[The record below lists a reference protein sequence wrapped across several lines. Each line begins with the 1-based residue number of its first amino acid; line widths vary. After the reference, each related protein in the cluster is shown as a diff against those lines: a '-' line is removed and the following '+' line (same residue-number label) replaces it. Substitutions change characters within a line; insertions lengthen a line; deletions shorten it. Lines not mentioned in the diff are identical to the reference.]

1 MRDLRGRS
9 SYVISFEPRPGRL
22 LVRRRIDHA
31 QNRSRGEARADTET
45 CEIARVSFQLM
56 DRVRLWWGILGSISD
71 ATARLERRP
80 IAGDVWLDTEFEVYF
95 HVRVLF
101 RKVHKYSGDASYRS
115 VYVDCTRL
123 ARTIDKVH
131 EALSL
136 SITAYPELDER
147 TPVGFTTLG
156 SGGVGGVR
164 IPRGHIGRFFAP
176 HRTAL
181 VTLQLTRRQS
191 EAAFRFRRHPWP

>member
-1 MRDLRGRS
+1 MRVRDQYG
-9 SYVISFEPRPGRL
+9 VGVDDHL
-22 LVRRRIDHA
+22 LEFYEEDHDGGD
-31 QNRSRGEARADTET
+31 R
-45 CEIARVSFQLM
+45 IARL
-56 DRVRLWWGILGSISD
+56 
-71 ATARLERRP
+71 
-80 IAGDVWLDTEFEVYF
+80 F
-95 HVRVLF
+95 HESAI

-156 SGGVGGVR
+156 SGGRGGVR
-164 IPRGHIGRFFAP
+164 IPRDHIGRFFAP

-181 VTLQLTRRQS
+181 VALQLTRQQS
-191 EAAFRFRRHPWP
+191 ERTFRFRDHRAP